1 MRRLRTKCS
10 VGIGVLIALGGPG
23 LPGGPVLLGGP
34 TCLSSRVCN
43 AGTVPPL
50 DFVTIG
56 DAGNRDTIPSEM
68 GFRPDLSFGAVD
80 YEFQITRSPVTVEQY
95 FEFVD
100 VYKNFT
106 ESRSQDFIGSGSF
119 FTPEDVIFS
128 IRPQQSPIEVSWRY
142 AARYMNWLHN
152 DKAVTAEAFESGVY
166 DTSTFGRDADNNFT
180 DQREPAPGSQFWL
193 PRYDEWI
200 KAVYYDPNRY
210 GEGLEGYWE
219 YPDGGTEP
227 LIGGLPENGGETDA
241 SNVPILDPPLDVG
254 SYPHVQSPYGL
265 LDVSGGVLEF
275 LTDDS
280 GFIGLALRIS
290 SNRQFS
296 EFPPPRDRIYD
307 VAVAELPFL
316 ALNGFRVVTVVPA
329 PSALLGATVGWMLFV
344 APRRRTR

>member
-1 MRRLRTKCS
+1 MRRSRINS
-10 VGIGVLIALGGPG
+10 VVGIGVLVLGGPGFLGGPG
-23 LPGGPVLLGGP
+23 LPGGP

-50 DFVTIG
+50 DFVHIG

-80 YEFQITRSPVTVEQY
+80 YEFQITKSPVTVEQW

-100 VYKNFT
+100 VYKDFT

-128 IRPQQSPIEVSWRY
+128 IRPPQSPIEVSWRF

-152 DKAVTAEAFESGVY
+152 GKAIEASAFESGVY
-166 DTSTFGRDADNNFT
+166 DTSTFGQTAPGVFT
-180 DQREPAPGSQFWL
+180 DQREPSAGSKFWI
-193 PRYDEWI
+193 PRNDEWV

-210 GEGLEGYWE
+210 GEGFEGYWE
-219 YPDGGTEP
+219 YPDGGAEP
-227 LIGGLPENGGETDA
+227 LIGGLPEDGGETDA
-241 SNVPILDPPLDVG
+241 SGVPILGPPLDVG

-265 LDVSGGVLEF
+265 LDVAGAVREF

-280 GFIGLALRIS
+280 FNGWVLNIS
-290 SNRQFS
+290 SSRKA
-296 EFPPPRDRIYD
+296 PPPPPTSIKCMTW
-307 VAVAELPFL
+307 PS
-316 ALNGFRVVTVVPA
+316 A
-329 PSALLGATVGWMLFV
+329 PSHILPCV
-344 APRRRTR
+344 AFA